1 MSDRPSYING
11 CLLCFTEIR
20 FKLTDIQVMIQYLN
34 NKNEY
39 VRYKLQTIGN
49 NEESFLLSTQAIV
62 RKCSEYWTV
71 FQVIQLTIEIDIILM
86 LLIDVKSKLDISVLS

>member
-1 MSDRPSYING
+1 M
-11 CLLCFTEIR
+11 
-20 FKLTDIQVMIQYLN
+20 TDIQVMIQYLN

-39 VRYKLQTIGN
+39 VRYNYQTIGN
-49 NEESFLLSTQAIV
+49 NKESFLLSTQAIV

-71 FQVIQLTIEIDIILM
+71 FQVIQLTIEIDKILM